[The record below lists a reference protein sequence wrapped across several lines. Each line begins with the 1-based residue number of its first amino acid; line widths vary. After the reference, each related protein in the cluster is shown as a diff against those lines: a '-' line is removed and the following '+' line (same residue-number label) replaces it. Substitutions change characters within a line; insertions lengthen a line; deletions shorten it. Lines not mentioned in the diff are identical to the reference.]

1 MRNWMRAAW
10 TTVGLASFIW
20 LGWEDPSPVVVI
32 LLASLISVAW
42 ASTLIKRGALAAQT
56 GLLRW
61 ILMCGLLGAAVGPL
75 AAVLMVL
82 KTGLHGHAPPD
93 FTIEDVLRA
102 LRLIPAWAASGA
114 LLGLAGWLG
123 TRLTDASRPR

>member
-1 MRNWMRAAW
+1 MRNLMRAAW
-10 TTVGLASFIW
+10 TIAGLASFVW

-32 LLASLISVAW
+32 LMASLISVAW
-42 ASTLIKRGALAAQT
+42 AITLIKRGTLLEQT
-56 GLLRW
+56 GLMRW
-61 ILMCGLLGAAVGPL
+61 LLVSGLLGAAVGPL
-75 AAVLMVL
+75 AAILMVL

-102 LRLIPAWAASGA
+102 LQLIPAWAASGA

-123 TRLTDASRPR
+123 MRMTDARRPR